1 MTNAMNWNQLG
12 SCVLPADLSVSQVML
27 SKGGTTLKKLLL
39 ATAVLMT
46 LSVGARAQSGNNAVK
61 IGVLNDTSSSFSAL
75 GGTEVV
81 RAVEMAIKD
90 FGGRVLGKPIEL
102 VSADHQNKPDVG
114 LAIAREWME
123 KDNVDVIVDMANSA
137 ISLGVNKLI
146 GDNKKVGLFVSPLTD
161 RPTEQDCNGFVVAWA
176 YDAYSTVGTS
186 VTALLEAGAK
196 TFYIISPDYEAGKV
210 QESWVEQAI
219 EKGNGKVIGKIRA
232 PLGTTDFSSYIL
244 QAQASKAQ
252 AIQLNLNGPE
262 LVNAL
267 KQIQEFGLIEQGQ
280 RVAVTFLHQSD
291 ARAIGAKSLQGIR
304 FAAPWFWNQDA
315 ASRKFGLAMMN
326 ITGNAPGWVAA
337 GNYSAVTNYLKAV
350 EKAGTDNS
358 VAVLKVMRESKMDD
372 FFVRNGTLYGNGRL
386 VHDMHLLR
394 VKAPNLVKEKDDF
407 FELVATVPA
416 TKAFR
421 PIKESVC
428 KLVNP

>member
-1 MTNAMNWNQLG
+1 MTNAKNWNPLD
-12 SCVLPADLSVSQVML
+12 SRSLPADPSVSRAML

-39 ATAVLMT
+39 AATVLMT
-46 LSVGARAQSGNNAVK
+46 LSLGARAQSGINTVK

-326 ITGNAPGWVAA
+326 ITGNAPGWIAA
-337 GNYSAVTNYLKAV
+337 GSYSAVTNYLKAV

-394 VKAPNLVKEKDDF
+394 VKAPNSVKEKDDF

-416 TKAFR
+416 AKAFR
-421 PIKESVC
+421 PIKESAC

>member
-1 MTNAMNWNQLG
+1 MTNAKNCN
-12 SCVLPADLSVSQVML
+12 SVDHRPFPSLPLARRAIHP
-27 SKGGTTLKKLLL
+27 KGGTTMKKLLL
-39 ATAVLMT
+39 ATAILMT
-46 LSVGARAQSGNNAVK
+46 LTAGVHAQSGNNAVK

-90 FGGRVLGKPIEL
+90 FGGKVLGKPIEL

-123 KDNVDVIVDMANSA
+123 KDNVDVIVDVANSA
-137 ISLGVNKLI
+137 ISLGINKLI
-146 GDNKKVGLFVSPLTD
+146 GDNKKIGLFVSPLTD

-186 VTALLEAGAK
+186 VTALLDAGAK
-196 TFYIISPDYEAGKV
+196 TFFIISPDYEAGKV

-219 EKGNGKVIGKIRA
+219 EKGNGKVLGKIRA

-315 ASRKFGLAMMN
+315 ASRKFGLAMMSV
-326 ITGNAPGWVAA
+326 TGKAPGWIAA
-337 GNYSAVTNYLKAV
+337 GSYSAVTNYLKAV

-358 VAVLKVMRESKMDD
+358 IAVLKAMRESKIED
-372 FFVRNGTLYGNGRL
+372 FFVHNGTLYANGRL
-386 VHDMHLLR
+386 VHDMQLLR
-394 VKAPNLVKEKDDF
+394 VKSPDNIKEKDDF

-416 TKAFR
+416 AKAFR
-421 PIKESVC
+421 PIKESAC